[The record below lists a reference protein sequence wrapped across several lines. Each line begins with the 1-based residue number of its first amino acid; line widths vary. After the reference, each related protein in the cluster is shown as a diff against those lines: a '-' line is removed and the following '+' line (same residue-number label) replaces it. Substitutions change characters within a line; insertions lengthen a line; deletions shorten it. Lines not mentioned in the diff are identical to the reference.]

1 MIEEIKGQIEK
12 LRSKGFFSIIIGTTL
27 VKIMTFASTI
37 FLPKIIRSKYEYGV
51 LTDIDNIRSY
61 FMLINALGIS
71 NAIMRFCVADTEDNK
86 NGNFLFIIFYGIVT
100 DIILSIIYIFVCQYG
115 TFNYER
121 EKDYLLFMSAWLIM
135 SFLLEAMQLFLRA
148 KYQNVQYAIMTFVY
162 ATLMFLTQIGL
173 GIKYQTWGVLIGRY
187 ISIIVS
193 VFLGFMM
200 ILRWKG
206 KNLTKNEIPDN
217 STKVHIITFGL
228 ICMLC
233 NASSLIMQSNEKN
246 IK

>member
-1 MIEEIKGQIEK
+1 
-12 LRSKGFFSIIIGTTL
+12 
-27 VKIMTFASTI
+27 
-37 FLPKIIRSKYEYGV
+37 
-51 LTDIDNIRSY
+51 
-61 FMLINALGIS
+61 
-71 NAIMRFCVADTEDNK
+71 MRFCVADTEDNK

-187 ISIIVS
+187 ISIIDS
-193 VFLGFMM
+193 EFIGFMK
-200 ILRWKG
+200 ILRRKG
-206 KNLTKNEIPDN
+206 KNLTKNDIQDN
-217 STKVHIITFGL
+217 
-228 ICMLC
+228 
-233 NASSLIMQSNEKN
+233 
-246 IK
+246 